1 MLLAYNIGDP
11 YKGLFLLSRG
21 EYVGDTLCRYHL
33 ISFIFYIVSVLFA
46 FLVYIIALCKGNL

>member
-21 EYVGDTLCRYHL
+21 EYVGDTLCIYHL

-46 FLVYIIALCKGNL
+46 FLVYIIALCKG